1 MREGRARG
9 ERRTGRGRE
18 KDEEKGKCTTGIRGE
33 KLVRGGWLLKGG
45 RKRGS
50 AKDEGVCG
58 GVCGGSGGGWGK
70 RANDF
75 VTKSGIRLNG

>member
-50 AKDEGVCG
+50 AKDRYEGVC
-58 GVCGGSGGGWGK
+58 VGGGERRRMGEE
-70 RANDF
+70 
-75 VTKSGIRLNG
+75 SE